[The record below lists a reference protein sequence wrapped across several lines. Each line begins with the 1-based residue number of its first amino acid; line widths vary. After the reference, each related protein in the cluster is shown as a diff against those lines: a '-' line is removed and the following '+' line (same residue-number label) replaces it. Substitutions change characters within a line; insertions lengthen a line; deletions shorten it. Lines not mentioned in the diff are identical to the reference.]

1 MLRFSKWVFVWG
13 VLFVPG
19 GAWAQ
24 TAGAALTGRVAD
36 AQGQAMRD
44 VKVEARRVEAGTGFS
59 AVTNESGA
67 YRIASLPVGRYVVR
81 FALAG
86 FQSVEV
92 QDVKLHVG
100 QERQLDA
107 RLEVAGQ
114 RETLTVTAP
123 ASALDT
129 QASSSSRTVLEEEV
143 QNLPLNGRQ
152 LQNLALLAPGI
163 AAGWNWSTAANRYGK
178 ARENLEGAFNVNGA
192 RRGRTTSRWMGSRL
206 TCGSMG

>member
-1 MLRFSKWVFVWG
+1 MLRFSKSVFVWG
-13 VLFVPG
+13 VLLMPG

-44 VKVEARRVEAGTGFS
+44 VKVEALRVEAGTGFS
-59 AVTNESGA
+59 AVTNENGA

-92 QDVKLHVG
+92 QDVELHVG
-100 QERQLDA
+100 QERPLDA
-107 RLEVAGQ
+107 RLAVAGQ

-123 ASALDT
+123 TSALDT
-129 QASSSSRTVLEEEV
+129 QASAASRTVLVERAAVAE
-143 QNLPLNGRQ
+143 
-152 LQNLALLAPGI
+152 PGI
-163 AAGWNWSTAANRYGK
+163 AGAGHCGWLELVHRGQPLWQGEREPGRRVQCERGAGAVEQLHAGWDHA
-178 ARENLEGAFNVNGA
+178 
-192 RRGRTTSRWMGSRL
+192 
-206 TCGSMG
+206 